1 MGRVFNRV
9 HLTCDCAWQM
19 NPEEGVILMKMIRV
33 IKDRFRSISLTWVRF
48 PVLFLLLTA
57 IAVLLT
63 ISTETGSSFTKEI
76 LALVLAVFLSA
87 VMTTGFERLAKR
99 RWLVFP
105 AQAVALGLAALYY
118 FTVLSGFRDSTA
130 DYLRVVILS
139 AALLMTFLWI
149 PCFRWKISFNDLF
162 MSFVKAFFTTMFFI
176 GIFFAGI
183 MAILSAIDALLVRLP
198 TTFTSHTSVWI
209 WVFIAP
215 MLFLSL
221 IPFFGKP
228 TAEGEEDRHYR
239 IPGFF
244 KVLLSYVLIPLTVLY
259 TLVLVAY
266 LIKTITAGD
275 QMDLLRPMIL
285 AYCIAVILL
294 YVLVSGI
301 DNKISL
307 LFRLILPKLM
317 VLIALYQVTVL
328 LFKVPD
334 EGLVYSRYFIILFGI
349 FSIAA
354 GILMTLLPL
363 KKNVIL
369 AVVFTGFALF
379 SVMPPVDA
387 FTYSSQS
394 QAAIVEQ
401 VLSDNAM
408 RKDGAI
414 VPNSNLSE
422 NDRSRLTDG
431 MEYLYQMK
439 ETDRIQG
446 VPEKFEFYR
455 DFENVFGTAPYYGQS
470 TVAVSGSYYSLDT
483 SKPMDISSYQYMT
496 NIYASTYDKNMSEA
510 IQSSITYG
518 GNTYDLSVTVSG
530 SMVDLE
536 LRDSTGAVLLTSS
549 VSEMIDKIEANGVSG
564 EKGTTS
570 PEKMTFD
577 VNGSDVSMRII
588 FQNASKEKS
597 DITNYDASMI
607 VLLRFNT

>member
-1 MGRVFNRV
+1 
-9 HLTCDCAWQM
+9 
-19 NPEEGVILMKMIRV
+19 MKMIQV
-33 IKDRFRSISLTWVRF
+33 IKERFRSISLTWLRF
-48 PVLFLLLTA
+48 PVLFLLLIA

-63 ISTETGSSFTKEI
+63 VSTETGYSFTPEI

-87 VMTTGFERLAKR
+87 VITTGFERFAKR
-99 RWLVFP
+99 RWLVWP
-105 AQAVALGLAALYY
+105 AQAFALGLAALYY
-118 FTVLSGFRDSTA
+118 FTVLSGFRESPA

-149 PCFRWKISFNDLF
+149 PCFRWKIGFNDLF
-162 MSFVKAFFTTMFFI
+162 MSFIKAFFTTLFFI

-209 WVFIAP
+209 WVLIAP

-228 TAEGEEDRHYR
+228 AEEGEEDRHYR

-266 LIKTITAGD
+266 LIKTIAAGD

-301 DNKISL
+301 DNRISL
-307 LFRLILPKLM
+307 FFRLILPKLM
-317 VLIALYQVTVL
+317 VLIALYQVAVL
-328 LFKVPD
+328 LFKVPE
-334 EGLVYSRYFIILFGI
+334 EGLVYGRYFIILFGI
-349 FSIAA
+349 FSITA

-363 KKNVIL
+363 KRNMIL

-387 FTYSSQS
+387 FTYSANS

-414 VPNSNLSE
+414 VPNENLSDT
-422 NDRSRLTDG
+422 DRTRLTDG
-431 MEYLYQMK
+431 MEYLSEMK
-439 ETDRIQG
+439 EADRIQG
-446 VPEKFEFYR
+446 VPAKFEFYR
-455 DFENVFGTAPYYGQS
+455 DFETTFGIAPYYGPT
-470 TVAVSGSYYSLDT
+470 TVAESTSTFYSLDT
-483 SKPMDISSYQYMT
+483 SKPMDISSYQYMA
-496 NIYASTYDKNMSEA
+496 NIYASTYDKNVSETV
-510 IQSSITYG
+510 QSSITNN
-518 GNTYDLSVTVSG
+518 GNQYKLSVTVSG
-530 SMVDLE
+530 SEMNLE
-536 LRDSTGAVLLTSS
+536 LRDSSGAVLLTSS
-549 VSEMIDKIEANGVSG
+549 VSEMIDKIRANGVPN
-564 EKGTTS
+564 EKGTT
-570 PEKMTFD
+570 PPKDMTFD

-588 FQNASKEKS
+588 FQNASMDKS
-597 DITNYDASMI
+597 DSAVNYDASMM
-607 VLLRFNT
+607 VLLRFNG

>member
-1 MGRVFNRV
+1 MNR
-9 HLTCDCAWQM
+9 
-19 NPEEGVILMKMIRV
+19 EEGVILMKMV
-33 IKDRFRSISLTWVRF
+33 QLIKERFRSISLTWVRF
-48 PVLFLLLTA
+48 PVLFLLLIA

-63 ISTETGSSFTKEI
+63 VSTETGYSFTTEI

-87 VMTTGFERLAKR
+87 VITAGFERFAKR

-118 FTVLSGFRDSTA
+118 FTVLDAFRDSPA

-139 AALLMTFLWI
+139 ATLLMTFLWI

-162 MSFVKAFFTTMFFI
+162 MSFVKAFFTTLFFI

-198 TTFTSHTSVWI
+198 TMFTSHTSIWI

-228 TAEGEEDRHYR
+228 AAEGEEDRHYR

-266 LIKTITAGD
+266 LIKTIAAGD

-285 AYCIAVILL
+285 AYCITVILL

-317 VLIALYQVTVL
+317 ILIALYQVAVL
-328 LFKVPD
+328 LFKVPE
-334 EGLVYSRYFIILFGI
+334 EGLVYGRYFIILFGI
-349 FSIAA
+349 FSIVA

-363 KKNVIL
+363 KRNVVL

-379 SVMPPVDA
+379 SVIPPVDA
-387 FTYSSQS
+387 FTYSAQS

-401 VLSDNAM
+401 VLTDNAM

-414 VPNSNLSE
+414 APNADLSD
-422 NDRSRLTDG
+422 NDRTLLTSG
-431 MEYLYQMK
+431 MQYLSDMR
-439 ETDRIQG
+439 EADRIQG

-455 DFENVFGTAPYYGQS
+455 DFETTFGTAPYYGQK
-470 TVAVSGSYYSLDT
+470 TEAVSGTYYSLDS
-483 SKPMDISSYQYMT
+483 SKPIDIGSFQYMAS
-496 NIYASTYDKNMSEA
+496 IYASTYDKNMSEA
-510 IQSSITYG
+510 VQSSINDN
-518 GNTYDLSVTVSG
+518 GNKYDLSVTVSG
-530 SMVDLE
+530 SKMNLE
-536 LRDSTGAVLLTSS
+536 LRDSSGTVLLTAS
-549 VSEMIDKIEANGVSG
+549 VDEMIDRIEANGIAG
-564 EKGTTS
+564 EKGTTP
-570 PEKMTFD
+570 PEDMTFD

-597 DITNYDASMI
+597 DGAVNYDTSMM